1 MTRPGVA
8 KRPVN
13 RFLAPLSMG
22 DYAAVH
28 PGLEPAALGEIQTH
42 QMFLPKSQPDP
53 AMAQCGHLIE
63 GAKPK

>member
-1 MTRPGVA
+1 
-8 KRPVN
+8 
-13 RFLAPLSMG
+13 MG